1 LGKILKRENEVFEE
15 KIQKIQK
22 IYSENVENQI
32 KKHEINKDLLEISVV
47 IQIPKKK
54 VHIENYLI
62 TPTMNMNEL
71 KEFIFSYFIKL
82 NDPIQE
88 FNPPTNYLVII
99 PPNLEK
105 EIHLLINK
113 KNFLKEANKFNEIIV
128 QNFEDKLLLRS
139 AIKSKVVLIIVGDF
153 KIKSDLPP
161 ECISFNFKGKIRLDY
176 FSCNTCSIKCFI
188 FFFYFYF

>member
-1 LGKILKRENEVFEE
+1 MQKILKKENDVFEE

-22 IYSENVENQI
+22 IYSETVENQL
-32 KKHEINKDLLEISVV
+32 KKHEINKDLVEISVV

-71 KEFIFSYFIKL
+71 KEFVFSYFIKL

-88 FNPPTNYLVII
+88 FNPLTNYLLII
-99 PPNLEK
+99 PPNLDK
-105 EIHLLINK
+105 EIHSIINK
-113 KNFLKEANKFNEIIV
+113 NNFLMELHKFHEVIV
-128 QNFEDKLLLRS
+128 HNFDEKFLLRS
-139 AIKSKVVLIIVGDF
+139 AIKSKVVLLIVGDF

-161 ECISFNFKGKIRLDY
+161 ECISFNFAGKIRLDY
-176 FSCNTCSIKCFI
+176 FSCNTCSIKCEHLFI
-188 FFFYFYF
+188 Y